1 MILSP
6 ILCFCY
12 SSYPSMQRLS
22 TWVLASGQW
31 QNRWNVMAGGS
42 IIVAL
47 PPLVFFFFLQR
58 QFVSGLTLGAQK
70 G

>member
-1 MILSP
+1 MQADIIAIAIAFILG
-6 ILCFCY
+6 LGARF
-12 SSYPSMQRLS
+12 
-22 TWVLASGQW
+22 
-31 QNRWNVMAGGS
+31 
-42 IIVAL
+42 VAL

>member
-1 MILSP
+1 MNLVP
-6 ILCFCY
+6 TML
-12 SSYPSMQRLS
+12 
-22 TWVLASGQW
+22 VNLAKGQW
-31 QNRWNVMAGGS
+31 QNQWNVMAGGS

-58 QFVSGLTLGAQK
+58 QFVAGLTLGANK